1 MKGLFFIFLLL
12 TSGIIRGQV
21 SDFYL
26 TDFTKADSIAKRY
39 NGFELQNPKILT
51 DSLTKNLKTDV
62 EKFRVIFKWI
72 SDNISYD
79 VEMFHRKN
87 KKEKSLQ
94 YKRHALIRWQKR
106 FSKKLNSRV
115 ITKKI
120 ALCSGYSM
128 LLEIM
133 CQNAGLQCVTIEGY
147 GRQYHDR
154 IGTGSI
160 NHAWN
165 AVQLNNKW
173 YLADPTW
180 ASGYVNERVDR
191 YRKKFKEDY
200 FLADPFY
207 FASNHY
213 PKKDQW
219 VLLYEKPS
227 LKEFLNAP
235 IKLEGFI
242 KKKLNRLHPEKG
254 NLRVK
259 LNSSVDFLFTSNAQK
274 KIENVSGEIWGH
286 NFFSDFTYPLM
297 VNKTG
302 ELSFSHKFEKKGHF
316 KLWIYLDEIPTF
328 IYEVTVI

>member
-1 MKGLFFIFLLL
+1 MKRFLFVFLLL

-21 SDFYL
+21 SDFYS
-26 TDFTKADSIAKRY
+26 TDFAKADSIAKSY
-39 NGFELQNPKILT
+39 NSYELQNPKILT
-51 DSLTKNLKTDV
+51 DSLTKNLTSDV

-87 KKEKSLQ
+87 KKEESLR
-94 YKRHALIRWQKR
+94 YKRQALIRWQKR

-115 ITKKI
+115 ITKKV
-120 ALCSGYSM
+120 ALCSGYST

-133 CQNAGLQCVTIEGY
+133 CQYAGLQCVTIEGY
-147 GRQYHDR
+147 GRQHHDR

-165 AVQLNNKW
+165 AVLLNNKW

-180 ASGYVNERVDR
+180 ASGYGNYRMDRFRRKFNNE
-191 YRKKFKEDY
+191 Y

-213 PKKDQW
+213 PKNDQW
-219 VLLYEKPS
+219 ILLYEKPS
-227 LKEFLNAP
+227 LKEFLNSP

-242 KKKLNRLHPEKG
+242 QNKINRTYPEHG

-259 LNSSVDFLFTSNAQK
+259 LNSPIEFTFTSNSEK
-274 KIENVSGEIWGH
+274 KINSVSGELWGTKY
-286 NFFSDFTYPLM
+286 FSDFNYPLAE
-297 VNKTG
+297 NKAG
-302 ELSFSHKFEKKGHF
+302 ELSFSHTFEKKGTSN
-316 KLWIYLDEIPTF
+316 YGF
-328 IYEVTVI
+328 I